1 MRRMKMEDNNTG
13 GLSTMPK
20 YSAFDI
26 ANYFL
31 FKAQEAT
38 EEDQELISNL
48 KLQKLVYY
56 AQGLHVAIY
65 GGPLFSDKIEA
76 WTYGPVIPELYHYYK
91 VHSSNGIRADES
103 FDPSLIDE
111 DTQQFLDEIYEVF
124 GQFSAIRLMN
134 LAHSDQ
140 CWINAGIG
148 NEITCDAM
156 GEDLKKYIKDG

>member
-1 MRRMKMEDNNTG
+1 MK
-13 GLSTMPK
+13 LK

-31 FKAQEAT
+31 YKAQEAA

-56 AQGLHVAIY
+56 AQGLYMAVY
-65 GGPLFSDKIEA
+65 GKPLFSDKIEA
-76 WTYGPVIPELYHYYK
+76 WTYGPVVPELYHHYK
-91 VHSSNGIRADES
+91 EHNSNGIRTDKN
-103 FDPSLIDE
+103 FNPSIINE
-111 DTQQFLDEIYEVF
+111 DTKEFLDEIYEVF

-140 CWINAGIG
+140 CWIDAGIG
-148 NEITCDAM
+148 NEITCTSM
-156 GEDLKKYIKDG
+156 GNCLKKYLKNV

>member
-1 MRRMKMEDNNTG
+1 MLPN
-13 GLSTMPK
+13 
-20 YSAFDI
+20 YSVFDI

-31 FKAQEAT
+31 YKAQVAT

-56 AQGLHVAIY
+56 AQGLHLAI
-65 GGPLFSDKIEA
+65 GEGPLFSDRIEA
-76 WTYGPVIPELYHYYK
+76 WTYGPVIPDLYHHYK
-91 VHSSNGIRADES
+91 DGGSNGIYADDS
-103 FDPSLIDE
+103 FNPLSIDE
-111 DTQQFLDEIYEVF
+111 DTRLFLDEVYEVF

-140 CWINAGIG
+140 CWIDAGIG

-156 GEDLKKYIKDG
+156 GSDLKKYLKNG